1 MTRKYNKREVKII
14 NIRDEFCCVAS
25 SSSFNLPNL
34 SRVLDLVSKNNSES
48 EITKYQ
54 ILKMS
59 LEPKL
64 VLNYPST
71 SAEAAVN
78 SPAI

>member
-1 MTRKYNKREVKII
+1 
-14 NIRDEFCCVAS
+14 
-25 SSSFNLPNL
+25 
-34 SRVLDLVSKNNSES
+34 
-48 EITKYQ
+48 
-54 ILKMS
+54 MS

-78 SPAI
+78 SPAIGFFFSHINFNTYIRRTIIAI